1 MARSTAFYEKLG
13 WSKAEASQD
22 AITFI
27 QLKGTTLALFAR
39 QSLAEDAH
47 VENSV
52 PGFSG
57 IALAHNVTSERG
69 VDAVYKFALSCGATP
84 VKEPEKVFWGGYSG
98 YFADPGRPSL
108 GSRLQSL
115 RQDGRRGTSDPG
127 RLDEHRTAERI
138 AGVAICGNAM
148 AHAAALSVGGGNAHR
163 LRHLAIAAIG
173 DGADIAIVS
182 VRPGLVREGC

>member
-1 MARSTAFYEKLG
+1 MSLDRRISLITLGVEDVARSTAFYEKLG
-13 WSKAEASQD
+13 WTKAEASQD

-98 YFADPGRPSL
+98 YFADP
-108 GSRLQSL
+108 
-115 RQDGRRGTSDPG
+115 DGHLWEVAYNPFVKMDAEGHLI
-127 RLDEHRTAERI
+127 LDA
-138 AGVAICGNAM
+138 
-148 AHAAALSVGGGNAHR
+148 
-163 LRHLAIAAIG
+163 
-173 DGADIAIVS
+173 
-182 VRPGLVREGC
+182 